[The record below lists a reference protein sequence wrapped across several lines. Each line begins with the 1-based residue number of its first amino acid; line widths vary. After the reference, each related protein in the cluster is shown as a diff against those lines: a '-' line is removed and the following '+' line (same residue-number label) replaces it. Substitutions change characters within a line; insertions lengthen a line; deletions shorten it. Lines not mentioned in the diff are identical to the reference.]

1 MPVSI
6 FGSTSNTGTA
16 ERKVRVSEPINA
28 PLNMNG
34 KPIINLPF
42 PDEETNAANK
52 QYVDDKINNLD
63 VELKQYV
70 DDKINNLDDELKQ
83 YINSIIEEKVKI
95 AIASFTPTFTHL

>member
-16 ERKVRVSEPINA
+16 ERKVRVSVAAEPINA

-42 PDEETNAANK
+42 PSEETNAANK

-63 VELKQYV
+63 
-70 DDKINNLDDELKQ
+70 DKLKQ
-83 YINSIIEEKVKI
+83 YINSVIEEKVKI